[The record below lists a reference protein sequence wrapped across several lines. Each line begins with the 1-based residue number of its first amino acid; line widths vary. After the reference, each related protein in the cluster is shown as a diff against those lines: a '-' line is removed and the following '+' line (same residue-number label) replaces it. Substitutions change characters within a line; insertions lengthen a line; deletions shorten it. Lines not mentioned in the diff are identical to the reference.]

1 MQSSS
6 NLVIVLCLYYLR
18 TVVILVSAGLTANVE
33 QRHKKERE
41 QLTHHFHRSLKCLQ
55 QKEHVDGATIV
66 RLLLRLGEIAIDI
79 FQNGVTSVL

>member
-66 RLLLRLGEIAIDI
+66 RLLLRLGETAIDI
-79 FQNGVTSVL
+79 FETGVTSVL